1 MRFASTLKR
10 SVYPPWSGQY
20 IDYDKL
26 KDLLRESSAPASPVD
41 ADDEDQW
48 TERDESAFVD
58 ELVNVQL
65 EKVHRFQTT
74 TFERLRNETAAVESL
89 LEPLGAKAMEQNS
102 SNRKETPEE
111 ERQKVLKEALASLN
125 KITKELNEL
134 EKYSRINYTGFL
146 KAAKKHDR
154 KRGRSYR
161 VLPLLRVRLSALPFN
176 TEDYSPLLYR
186 LTAMFSF
193 VRQSMSTKD
202 RKVTFETAQ
211 PGADTYTAY
220 KCASTSVSNVPADHA
235 KSGCIP
241 RTCSKSRQSFC
252 AACRFWCTTPRRPR
266 SSMAANQTRRSR
278 RFTSTTKN
286 SASMGRRLM
295 ATVTC
300 RPSGC
305 VGTGLSLT
313 SHA

>member
-10 SVYPPWSGQY
+10 SVYPPWSDQY

-26 KDLLRESSAPASPVD
+26 KNLLRESSAPSSPID
-41 ADDEDQW
+41 GEDEDQW

-65 EKVHRFQTT
+65 EKVHQFQTT
-74 TFERLRNETAAVESL
+74 TFERLRNETAEVESL
-89 LEPLGAKAMEQNS
+89 LEPLGAKAIEQNS
-102 SNRKETPEE
+102 SDSKETPEG
-111 ERQKVLKEALASLN
+111 ERQKVLNDALAELN

-154 KRGRSYR
+154 KRGQSYR

-176 TEDYSPLLYR
+176 SEDYSPLLYR

-193 VRQSMSTKD
+193 VRQSMNAKD

-220 KCASTSVSNVPADHA
+220 KCTSASLSSLPANIR
-235 KSGCIP
+235 KSGCILKI
-241 RTCSKSRQSFC
+241 C
-252 AACRFWCTTPRRPR
+252 
-266 SSMAANQTRRSR
+266 
-278 RFTSTTKN
+278 
-286 SASMGRRLM
+286 
-295 ATVTC
+295 
-300 RPSGC
+300 
-305 VGTGLSLT
+305 
-313 SHA
+313 

>member
-10 SVYPPWSGQY
+10 SVYPPWSDQY
-20 IDYDKL
+20 IDYERL
-26 KDLLRESSAPASPVD
+26 KGLLRESSAPASPVD

-48 TERDESAFVD
+48 SERDESAFVD

-65 EKVHRFQTT
+65 EKVHRFQST
-74 TFERLRNETAAVESL
+74 TFERLRSETAEAEAL
-89 LEPLGAKAMEQNS
+89 LEPLGAKAQDS
-102 SNRKETPEE
+102 SGGKDTPEE

-154 KRGRSYR
+154 KRGQSYR

-193 VRQSMSTKD
+193 VRQSMNAGGRT
-202 RKVTFETAQ
+202 VTFETAQ
-211 PGADTYTAY
+211 PGADSYTAY
-220 KCASTSVSNVPADHA
+220 KCTSIFDIGPTNMSSLGASRKLARSQDDHFA
-235 KSGCIP
+235 PSSCVGVQP
-241 RTCSKSRQSFC
+241 PDVQD
-252 AACRFWCTTPRRPR
+252 RPR
-266 SSMAANQTRRSR
+266 KRA
-278 RFTSTTKN
+278 
-286 SASMGRRLM
+286 
-295 ATVTC
+295 
-300 RPSGC
+300 RPDRD
-305 VGTGLSLT
+305 VDLL
-313 SHA
+313 